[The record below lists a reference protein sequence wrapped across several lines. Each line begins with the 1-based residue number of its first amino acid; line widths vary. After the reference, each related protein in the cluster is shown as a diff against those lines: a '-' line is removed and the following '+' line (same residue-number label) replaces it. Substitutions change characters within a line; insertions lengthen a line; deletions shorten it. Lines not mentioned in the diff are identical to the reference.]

1 MKSNLRTLLAIGL
14 LLGIGFG
21 IPPARAAADGAKA
34 KDASSRKVPP
44 PTTEPAP
51 PLSLTLRETSLQK
64 NTQGGVASLS
74 LEALSDVAL
83 DQVTLTIRVPSGV
96 VFSDGT
102 REKTWTS
109 AIAPGNT
116 LSLPFDLL
124 VSADGK
130 YLLSGE
136 ATGSYQ
142 GKPVHRALS
151 YKLLVGVQE
160 KAPKVKDGAIEYPG
174 VPGGEV

>member
-1 MKSNLRTLLAIGL
+1 WEDSGGPMKSNLRNFLAIGL
-14 LLGIGFG
+14 LLGIGLG
-21 IPPARAAADGAKA
+21 IPPGRAAGGSGKA

-51 PLSLTLRETSLQK
+51 PLSLALRETNSQK
-64 NTQGGVASLS
+64 NTQGGVATLS

-96 VFSDGT
+96 VFTDGT
-102 REKTWTS
+102 REKAWNS
-109 AIAPGNT
+109 AIAPGST

-130 YLLSGE
+130 YILSGE

-142 GKPVHRALS
+142 GKPVHR
-151 YKLLVGVQE
+151 
-160 KAPKVKDGAIEYPG
+160 
-174 VPGGEV
+174 